1 MEPITITL
9 LLVLPTLFLAFISL
23 GVVTTNS
30 IDNLTNEN
38 VKKYD
43 GVDSNAV
50 KYLLNK
56 GYRVDPKNTPW
67 LRPPMEYRGSEYEIS
82 GKNGHKL
89 NYKCHIAASEM
100 DFDKIIPLL
109 SEYLIR
115 NKIYH
120 KFAPGY
126 KVARKSMGRQY
137 GKIATIYCKSY
148 EDFQQVY
155 SGAISLA
162 NKGYTGISYSNFVR
176 GNHNMKYE
184 VEIPRTNS
192 ILYYTIEKV
201 DGKYCGPDR
210 DPYHYEHR
218 LNFLMNNMGRG
229 PLDNKFELKNVIN
242 KELIKDYHKAGIDMV
257 SNTRNF
263 RELFSRFNNESM
275 IFTYA
280 FAYEDRFRNDLLD
293 QMKYLIEKNNY
304 GDSKD
309 DKKNILEKSSS
320 FTRSLGIRNKVIEL
334 CK

>member
-30 IDNLTNEN
+30 IDNIT
-38 VKKYD
+38 KKQVEIYD
-43 GVDSNAV
+43 GKTSSAIA
-50 KYLLNK
+50 YLLNK
-56 GYRVDPKNTPW
+56 NYRVDPDNIPW
-67 LRPPMEYRGSEYEIS
+67 LRPAMKKIVSEYEIN
-82 GKNGHKL
+82 GKNGHKIK
-89 NYKCHIAASEM
+89 YKCHISASEM
-100 DFDKIIPLL
+100 DFDKIIPQL

-115 NKIYH
+115 NNIYH

-126 KVARKSMGRQY
+126 KLARKSVGNQY

-155 SGAISLA
+155 LGAISLA
-162 NKGYTGISYSNFVR
+162 KKGYTGISYSNFVR
-176 GNHNMKYE
+176 GKHNMKYE
-184 VEIPRTNS
+184 VEIPGTNS
-192 ILYYTIEKV
+192 ILYYTVERV
-201 DGKYCGPDR
+201 DGNYCGPYR

-218 LNFLMNNMGRG
+218 LNFLMNNLGRG

-242 KELIKDYHKAGIDMV
+242 KEIFKDYHKAGIDMV

-309 DKKNILEKSSS
+309 DKKNILEKSSG
-320 FTRSLGIRNKVIEL
+320 FTRALGIRNKVIEL